1 MMSVE
6 NQLFANNLNIIIN
19 MAVRFCIF
27 DVGQVCYPYSLEPL
41 QKLLQ
46 EKTTDE
52 NLFAKRDGVFLF
64 DFKPFMKGEISF
76 HSFCQALCAHTQ
88 VCYFEEIEPLIDD
101 ALHKG
106 VGAFF
111 AETLEAMQFL
121 KICGIEICLLSNALP
136 NLKGTGAC
144 LVKPEFAFT
153 SYDLGLL
160 KPDPLIYQVVLQKLG
175 AKPQEVIFIDDKL
188 KNVEAAK
195 SLGIWGIVFNR
206 GTLKKDILSLLSN
219 S

>member
-1 MMSVE
+1 
-6 NQLFANNLNIIIN
+6 

-41 QKLLQ
+41 QKFLQ
-46 EKTTDE
+46 EKTTDK
-52 NLFAKRDGVFLF
+52 NLFAKRDGVLSF

-76 HSFCQALCAHTQ
+76 QSFCQALCAHTQ
-88 VCYFEEIEPLIDD
+88 VCYFEEIEPLVDE

-106 VGAFF
+106 VGTFF
-111 AETLEAMQFL
+111 PETLEAMQFL

-136 NLKGTGAC
+136 NLKDTGAG
-144 LVKPEFAFT
+144 LVKPGRAFT

-160 KPDPLIYQVVLQKLG
+160 KPDPLIYKVVLQKLG
-175 AKPQEVIFIDDKL
+175 AKPQEVIFIDDKQ

-195 SLGIWGIVFNR
+195 SLGILGIVFNR
-206 GTLKKDILSLLSN
+206 NTLKEDILKLISN
-219 S
+219 F

>member
-1 MMSVE
+1 
-6 NQLFANNLNIIIN
+6 

-41 QKLLQ
+41 QMLLQ
-46 EKTTDE
+46 EKTTDK
-52 NLFAKRDGVFLF
+52 NLFEQRDGVLSF
-64 DFKPFMKGEISF
+64 DFKPFMKGKVSF
-76 HSFCQALCAHTQ
+76 HSFCQALCAHAQ
-88 VCYFEEIEPLIDD
+88 VCYFEEIEPLIDE

-175 AKPQEVIFIDDKL
+175 AKPQEVIFIDDKK

-195 SLGIWGIVFNR
+195 SLGILGIVFKR
-206 GTLKKDILSLLSN
+206 DTLKEDILKLISN
-219 S
+219 F

>member
-1 MMSVE
+1 
-6 NQLFANNLNIIIN
+6 

-41 QKLLQ
+41 QKFLQ
-46 EKTTDE
+46 EKTDNK
-52 NLFAKRDGVFLF
+52 NLFEQRDGVLSF

-76 HSFCQALCAHTQ
+76 HSFCQALCTHTQ
-88 VCYFEEIEPLIDD
+88 VRYFEEIEQLIDE

-175 AKPQEVIFIDDKL
+175 AKPQEVIFIDDKK

-195 SLGIWGIVFNR
+195 SHGI
-206 GTLKKDILSLLSN
+206 L
-219 S
+219 

>member
-1 MMSVE
+1 MVE
-6 NQLFANNLNIIIN
+6 IELFTNNLNIIIN
-19 MAVRFCIF
+19 MTVRFCIF

-41 QKLLQ
+41 QKFLQ
-46 EKTTDE
+46 EKTANK
-52 NLFAKRDGVFLF
+52 NLFEQRDGVLSFN
-64 DFKPFMKGEISF
+64 FKPFMKGEVSF

-88 VCYFEEIEPLIDD
+88 VRYCEEIEPLIDE

-111 AETLEAMQFL
+111 PETLEAMQFL

-136 NLKGTGAC
+136 NLKDTGAG
-144 LVKPEFAFT
+144 LVKPGRAFT

-160 KPDPLIYQVVLQKLG
+160 KPDPLIYKVVLQKLG
-175 AKPQEVIFIDDKL
+175 AKPQEVIFIDDKQ

-195 SLGIWGIVFNR
+195 SLGILGIVFNR
-206 GTLKKDILSLLSN
+206 DTLKKDILSLLSN